1 MKSVWFFSIGIEL
14 ICQGLNK
21 HSVFI
26 KMWKKCGTLPYM
38 WQLYLYMY
46 LVLSTFM
53 KFITWVVINMFC
65 WIIVVSQRF
74 IFFFWEE
81 ITENERLQ
89 KNYQVILVTLWLCLK
104 LSTSTYIKV
113 YQRKGSKDI
122 LDTVTL
128 MVELKSSLEQI
139 AKLT

>member
-1 MKSVWFFSIGIEL
+1 
-14 ICQGLNK
+14 
-21 HSVFI
+21 
-26 KMWKKCGTLPYM
+26 MWCPKDL
-38 WQLYLYMY
+38 
-46 LVLSTFM
+46 
-53 KFITWVVINMFC
+53 
-65 WIIVVSQRF
+65 
-74 IFFFWEE
+74 FFFWEE

-104 LSTSTYIKV
+104 LSTGTNIKV

-139 AKLT
+139 AQWSYVLGKGPKCRCFKPCCGHLMFCVVLILNKILYLHCFSSPSWKGYWHMLGVNQGWTGISSRRGQWL

>member
-1 MKSVWFFSIGIEL
+1 MKEVWNTAIYVTIVFVHVSCFIYFYEIYYLGSNKYVL
-14 ICQGLNK
+14 LNN
-21 HSVFI
+21 
-26 KMWKKCGTLPYM
+26 CGVPKIY
-38 WQLYLYMY
+38 
-46 LVLSTFM
+46 
-53 KFITWVVINMFC
+53 
-65 WIIVVSQRF
+65 
-74 IFFFWEE
+74 FFWEE

-89 KNYQVILVTLWLCLK
+89 KNYQVILATLWLCLK
-104 LSTSTYIKV
+104 LSTGTNIKV

>member
-74 IFFFWEE
+74 FFWEE
-81 ITENERLQ
+81 ITEKERLP

-104 LSTSTYIKV
+104 LSTNIKV

>member
-1 MKSVWFFSIGIEL
+1 MKRVWFFSIGIEL

-26 KMWKKCGTLPYM
+26 EMWKKCGTLPYM

-74 IFFFWEE
+74 FFFWEK

-89 KNYQVILVTLWLCLK
+89 KNYQVILATLWLCLK
-104 LSTSTYIKV
+104 LSTGTNIKV

-122 LDTVTL
+122 LDTVTS